1 MTDENK
7 LTRWAILVYSGK
19 FWHYVVKGNKLSL
32 HHLPKTFLN
41 KEEAN
46 KVAAKFE
53 GANLIEWKGAW
64 YSYNRNGTRLYCVDI
79 ARRTS

>member
-53 GANLIEWKGAW
+53 GAYYIKGQE
-64 YSYNRNGTRLYCVDI
+64 
-79 ARRTS
+79 AREL